1 VKQGGEMYYVYLI
14 RSSSAPRQRYVGFTE
29 DLKQRIADHNAGR
42 NPSTSPY
49 RPWGL
54 ITYLAFSDEE
64 LALSFERY
72 LKGGSGHAFAN
83 HRLW

>member
-1 VKQGGEMYYVYLI
+1 
-14 RSSSAPRQRYVGFTE
+14 
-29 DLKQRIADHNAGR
+29 
-42 NPSTSPY
+42 
-49 RPWGL
+49 L
-54 ITYLAFSDEE
+54 ITYLAFSDKE